1 MLNGERLPLHD
12 VGIYTKQFF
21 VFYMPDPTPFPV
33 LVGRK
38 PVDLPSL
45 YIQYPTPG
53 WAGVPG
59 LLDGVIDDFV
69 GVFAGFLCFCA
80 SPSLNLKTEY

>member
-1 MLNGERLPLHD
+1 LLNGERLPLHD
-12 VGIYTKQFF
+12 DGIYTRQFF
-21 VFYMPDPTPFPV
+21 VFYTPYPTPV
-33 LVGRK
+33 LIVVGRK

-45 YIQYPTPG
+45 YIPYPTPG

-59 LLDGVIDDFV
+59 LQDRVIDDFM
-69 GVFAGFLCFCA
+69 GAFAGFLCFCA